1 MKKLSL
7 KKIDFKIVVRAA
19 VVIVAAIS
27 IIFVV
32 ASSFSNV
39 RLSNFTGVIESF
51 FLNMKRGEGYPYECS
66 SGGAERTDIVGSY
79 LAMLDDTNVI
89 FLNKTAKE
97 VMRYDTTYTNPEINI
112 SNGRALIYNRGS
124 SAFSVSG
131 QSDLLYET
139 SETDGVIEDAI
150 VVACIGKK
158 GNLAFGTWTDDGT
171 SKLTVLNKN
180 LRKVFYYVFG
190 SERILSVALSD
201 NGKYAAC
208 AVFGAENASYYT
220 KVLVFDLDK
229 SDPIQSVKFEDETV
243 ISLEFLK
250 NKTLNIVTDRKRREI
265 SVDDK
270 SEENV
275 VDFSSHSLVG
285 ADFDDSSKRSVL
297 CYSKYGSTSNVVY
310 GFYKNGKE
318 SCIIEDIENVKAVS
332 CSSKM
337 IAVLTDH
344 NIYCYSYR
352 GRLKT
357 TIDLTFNVD
366 TIELD
371 SSCVYAFSGSNVYR
385 VKTSRDSTLKAE

>member
-1 MKKLSL
+1 MKKPSF
-7 KKIDFKIVVRAA
+7 KKIDFKFIGRAA
-19 VVIVAAIS
+19 VVVIAAIS

-39 RLSNFTGVIESF
+39 TFSNFTGVVESF

-66 SGGAERTDIVGSY
+66 AGGADRTDIIGSY
-79 LAMLDDTNVI
+79 LAVLDDTNVI

-139 SETDGVIEDAI
+139 SKTDGVIDDAI
-150 VVACIGKK
+150 VTACIGKK
-158 GNLAFGTWTDDGT
+158 GNLAFGTWTDEGT
-171 SKLTVLNKN
+171 SKLTVINKN
-180 LRKVFYYVFG
+180 LREEFYYVFG
-190 SERILSVALSD
+190 SERVLSVALSD
-201 NGKYAAC
+201 NGRYAAC
-208 AVFGAENASYYT
+208 AVFGAKNASYYT
-220 KVLVFDLDK
+220 KVLVFDLGESK
-229 SDPIQSVKFEDETV
+229 PIQSIEFEDETV

-270 SEENV
+270 NEENV

-285 ADFDDSSKRSVL
+285 VDFDDSSKRSVL
-297 CYSKYGSTSNVVY
+297 CYSKYGSTSNVIH

-318 SCIIEDIENVKAVS
+318 SCVIEDVENIKAVS
-332 CSSKM
+332 CNSKM
-337 IAVLTDH
+337 IAVLTDD

-357 TIDLTFNVD
+357 TINLTFNVD
-366 TIELD
+366 SIELD
-371 SSCVYAFSGSNVYR
+371 SSCVYAFSGSNIYR
-385 VKTSRDSTLKAE
+385 VKTSRDSTLEAE